1 MAKKARRPR
10 KKSPR
15 GKGKRVISAAS
26 IRLKELWQT
35 PEFRE
40 KMRLRDEA
48 RIAAAKKNPENF
60 WRRGVPDG
68 MRKAEAVALWARAN
82 ELADRFIQIMKD
94 QGELPDEIVEVT
106 TIDDDGSKETMSV
119 AVPVTDAG
127 KAERAL
133 REAFVLAIGPS
144 TQQVKAQ
151 ALRMVL
157 DFTKSKPES
166 KSKLTLN
173 KAEDF
178 LDEIS
183 KDLPSDEDDE

>member
-1 MAKKARRPR
+1 MKTKARGR

-26 IRLKELWQT
+26 ARLKELWQN

-40 KMRLRDEA
+40 RMRLRDEA

-68 MRKAEAVALWARAN
+68 MRKRDAVPLWKQAE

-94 QGELPDEIVEVT
+94 QGELPDELVEVT
-106 TIDDDGSKETMSV
+106 TVDDDGVKETTTL

-133 REAFVLAIGPS
+133 REAFVLAVGPS
-144 TQQVKAQ
+144 TQAVKIQ
-151 ALRMVL
+151 AINTVL
-157 DFTKSKPES
+157 NFTKSKPES
-166 KSKLTLN
+166 KVKLTT
-173 KAEDF
+173 KPEAF
-178 LDEIS
+178 LDEIAAE
-183 KDLPSDEDDE
+183 LDD

>member
-1 MAKKARRPR
+1 MATKARGPR

-26 IRLKELWQT
+26 ARLKELWQT

-40 KMRLRDEA
+40 RMRLRDVA

-68 MRKAEAVALWARAN
+68 MRKPEADALWAQARA
-82 ELADRFIQIMKD
+82 LADRFIAIMKD
-94 QGELPDEIVEVT
+94 QGELPDDEIVDVVSV
-106 TIDDDGSKETMSV
+106 DDDGKVETTSV
-119 AVPVTDAG
+119 AVPVTDSG

-133 REAFVLAIGPS
+133 REAFVLAVGPS

-151 ALRMVL
+151 ALRIVL

-166 KSKLTLN
+166 KSKLTLGR
-173 KAEDF
+173 AEEF

-183 KDLPSDEDDE
+183 KDLGD